1 MPFATTNDGVRL
13 HYEETGSGS
22 AVIFVHEFAGDH
34 RSWEPQMRHF
44 GRRHR
49 CIAFN
54 ARGYSPSD
62 VPEEVGAYSQ
72 ARAADDVRSV
82 LDRPVELNHGHA
94 ELSFLRNFCRG
105 TTGLAAASPLRFSE
119 PFRAG
124 SGECPQLALEMGEEH
139 LDLLALASRGQ
150 ASSLLAMSRAISRAP
165 S

>member
-1 MPFATTNDGVRL
+1 MACDL

-22 AVIFVHEFAGDH
+22 AVIFMHEFAGDH

-94 ELSFLRNFCRG
+94 ELSFLRNLRRG

-124 SGECPQLALEMGEEH
+124 SGECPQLARGGPM
-139 LDLLALASRGQ
+139 DLLLQCQLLGSRDARLVTGMG
-150 ASSLLAMSRAISRAP
+150 A
-165 S
+165 